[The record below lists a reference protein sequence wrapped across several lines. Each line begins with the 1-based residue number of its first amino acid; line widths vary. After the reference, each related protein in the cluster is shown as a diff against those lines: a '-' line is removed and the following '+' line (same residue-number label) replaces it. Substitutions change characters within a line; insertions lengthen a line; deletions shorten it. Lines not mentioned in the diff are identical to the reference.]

1 MTKKEL
7 EKFYDEKWENH
18 IKETSQISLLQIEVA
33 DKKFAEKLKKE
44 IKIEKKLN
52 KVINEQKESGNNK
65 IVMVPVKGFP
75 EVGKSLKEIIKEM
88 KEKWKNSIIGPFQ
101 IHPGV
106 VTLFFIKSF
115 DIAQKKAFTD
125 EMISQMKKLHTG
137 HSQLNL

>member
-18 IKETSQISLLQIEVA
+18 IK

-44 IKIEKKLN
+44 IKIEKDLN

-75 EVGKSLKEIIKEM
+75 EVGKLLPEIIKEM
-88 KEKWKNSIIGPFQ
+88 KEK
-101 IHPGV
+101 
-106 VTLFFIKSF
+106 
-115 DIAQKKAFTD
+115 
-125 EMISQMKKLHTG
+125 
-137 HSQLNL
+137 